1 MKNLNSYS
9 DVACTAASIKLSQA
23 ISDLWEAGASQEDL
37 ERELDSAIDNATEIS
52 VTVVISVDD

>member
-1 MKNLNSYS
+1 MKNHNPYN
-9 DVACTAASIKLSQA
+9 DVAYTAASIKLSRA

-37 ERELDSAIDNATEIS
+37 ETELDSAIDNATETS